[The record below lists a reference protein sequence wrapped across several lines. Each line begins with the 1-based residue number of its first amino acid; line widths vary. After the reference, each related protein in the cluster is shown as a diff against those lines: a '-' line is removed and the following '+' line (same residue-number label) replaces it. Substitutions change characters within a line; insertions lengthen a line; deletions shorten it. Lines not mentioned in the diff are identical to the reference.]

1 MSTVEGAPAHL
12 AELQHW
18 LQAAV
23 LHATGPDQEGGAA
36 ADQVLTPSGRLT
48 AGERLDIYR
57 RGYRL
62 RLLACLRSCFPALRR
77 LLGPEA
83 FDALATEYLSTCPPR
98 SWTLEHFADGFAS
111 HLATTRPDLDP
122 PGRDVDPWVQLI
134 VELAGYERAFV
145 EVYDA
150 EPARA
155 CRVLACRHP
164 VHRYAAAVARGEDPQ
179 PPAARPVLLLLRRR
193 DHGVHVT
200 ELTEDVRRTLLAS
213 SNTEH
218 PDTEH
223 PDRPDRAGP
232 PSALPRLP
240 ALPTPPAP
248 PSPRPERPEPNGAE
262 V

>member
-150 EPARA
+150 DPARA

-179 PPAARPVLLLLRRR
+179 PPAARPVLLALRRR

-213 SNTEH
+213 SNTAYSG
-218 PDTEH
+218 
-223 PDRPDRAGP
+223 RPDRAGP
-232 PSALPRLP
+232 PSAPPALP

-248 PSPRPERPEPNGAE
+248 PTPRPERPEPNGAE